1 MFSLEGGEGG
11 TLISD
16 IANIRDRKNST
27 ISSLLYWKNGFGKN
41 FVYWVEVSL
50 NNQESYVIN
59 GGSTTRYL

>member
-41 FVYWVEVSL
+41 FVYWIEVSL
-50 NNQESYVIN
+50 INQVSWFIN
-59 GGSTTRYL
+59 GGGTTRYL

>member
-16 IANIRDRKNST
+16 IANIHDRKNST

-59 GGSTTRYL
+59 GGSTPRYL

>member
-1 MFSLEGGEGG
+1 MFSLEDGEYG

-41 FVYWVEVSL
+41 FV
-50 NNQESYVIN
+50 
-59 GGSTTRYL
+59 

>member
-59 GGSTTRYL
+59 GGSTPRYL